1 MAEEVGIV
9 MSLYDRISPTLK
21 TISGNTSA
29 FDKSLDEL
37 EASLKAYD
45 KAQTEL
51 VGRSANLKKAIAET
65 DVKVREAQ
73 KSYRKLKDETS
84 KGALDDAIDEQ
95 ARLRRELSDTETAIK
110 ENSAAYQDLY
120 KQARNAASAISKVDN
135 RAGAG
140 GGADGSGAS
149 MLAALGKAGLGQMAG
164 DAAQEVANTL
174 IGSAF
179 GDTAGGVLSSGLSGT
194 YNMVRLLA
202 EERRDLTIRVY
213 DSVSGSLGTGMMI
226 LQLAEDLR
234 QGMDWQTLTERRVPW
249 LIQNTFPF
257 FSVDTLEYLQKGG
270 RIGKVTAMA
279 GTMLQIKPLI
289 TFAADGQL
297 QSIAKVRG
305 RNLVIRKLIELV
317 TQSHNG
323 AARYNLAVANGGA
336 PAEMEILQGKLT
348 TALPNYNHI
357 WSGEL
362 DGTLSVYIGDG
373 VLGAAVQRLE

>member
-1 MAEEVGIV
+1 MRERFGDVTMTPQKIALLTDSCADLSPQLAAENQVFV
-9 MSLYDRISPTLK
+9 VPLRILCK
-21 TISGNTSA
+21 DG
-29 FDKSLDEL
+29 E
-37 EASLKAYD
+37 
-45 KAQTEL
+45 
-51 VGRSANLKKAIAET
+51 
-65 DVKVREAQ
+65 
-73 KSYRKLKDETS
+73 YRD
-84 KGALDDAIDEQ
+84 GVDIHAADIY
-95 ARLRRELSDTETAIK
+95 ARLRSGELPQTS
-110 ENSAAYQDLY
+110 LP
-120 KQARNAASAISKVDN
+120 
-135 RAGAG
+135 
-140 GGADGSGAS
+140 
-149 MLAALGKAGLGQMAG
+149 
-164 DAAQEVANTL
+164 AAQD
-174 IGSAF
+174 ISDAF
-179 GDTAGGVLSSGLSGT
+179 DAIAAAGYDGVIALMLSGGLSGT

-279 GTMLQIKPLI
+279 GT
-289 TFAADGQL
+289 AADVQL